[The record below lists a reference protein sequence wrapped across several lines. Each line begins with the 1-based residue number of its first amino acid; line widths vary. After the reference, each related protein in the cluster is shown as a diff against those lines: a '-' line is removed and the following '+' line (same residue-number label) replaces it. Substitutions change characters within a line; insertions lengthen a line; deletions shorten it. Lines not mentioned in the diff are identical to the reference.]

1 MAIEEKYSPPG
12 RARLR
17 FEMIYGGAGSN
28 RWTGNRDL
36 ARRRRY
42 PLNLHGVAS
51 MLIDW
56 AIILV
61 VAVSD
66 AILLAETSFRLEAS
80 PELRIL
86 GSLIVLAM
94 VRVICH
100 RWRSFPRLT
109 PRLAD
114 LARTVLSLVLFTN
127 AVSIL
132 SVILTGILPLP
143 TWDGALATAD
153 QALGLNWLDM
163 YQWLTRHPAIEAG
176 ARAVYMSL
184 GPEMLILF
192 VALELLGH
200 HNQARAF
207 LLWFIVSAIA
217 TAGIGILMPA
227 AGAFV
232 YYHLPVA
239 STTGYVA
246 QWADLRNG
254 TLRTINPLDGEG
266 LVVFPSFH
274 AALAVLCAYAARP
287 LRNLKIPLLAL
298 NLLIIL
304 SSPAEGGHYFID
316 IIAGIILAALTISLP
331 GYILSS
337 IRRRL
342 KKNVRHGDVPALAA
356 K

>member
-1 MAIEEKYSPPG
+1 MP
-12 RARLR
+12 
-17 FEMIYGGAGSN
+17 
-28 RWTGNRDL
+28 
-36 ARRRRY
+36 
-42 PLNLHGVAS
+42 
-51 MLIDW
+51 IDW

-61 VAVSD
+61 VAVLD

-86 GSLIVLAM
+86 AALIVLA
-94 VRVICH
+94 VVLAICR
-100 RWRSFPRLT
+100 RWRSFPRIT

-114 LARTVLSLVLFTN
+114 LTRTVLSLVLFTN
-127 AVSIL
+127 AVSVL

-163 YQWLTRHPAIEAG
+163 YRWLTRHPTIEAG
-176 ARAVYMSL
+176 ARTVYMSL
-184 GPEMLILF
+184 GPEVPILF

-200 HNQARAF
+200 HTQARAF
-207 LLWFIVSAIA
+207 LLWFVVSAIA
-217 TAGIGILMPA
+217 TASIGILMPA

-274 AALAVLCAYAARP
+274 AVLAVLCAYAARP
-287 LRNLKIPLLAL
+287 LRILKIPVLAL

-304 SSPAEGGHYFID
+304 SSPAMGGHYFID

-331 GYILSS
+331 GRILSG
-337 IRRRL
+337 IWRL
-342 KKNVRHGDVPALAA
+342 KKSTRHADAPVFAS